1 MEHRRLLP
9 TLLLVISTATVT
21 MAQENDP
28 APRRPFQGRQST
40 LGGGLE
46 MAVPVGDFNNVWGR
60 NFWGF
65 GANFTYPGRLLPFDF
80 GFDFGYARM
89 GTREAVVYV
98 REEGSPDLLEGDL
111 TVRSKV
117 YSFLGQVRLR
127 PVHGRVSPYV
137 EGLFG
142 ARQFTTRSDL
152 VIEDSA
158 SPDSW
163 DRQSDAW
170 TGAYGWAVGT
180 LIGFGPQFYVEGRVE
195 RLYSGRVSYADP
207 ESITIATD
215 GGVDYATLSSA
226 TDVVNVQVGMGI
238 RF

>member
-1 MEHRRLLP
+1 MGTSLRQIPLVALILLHG
-9 TLLLVISTATVT
+9 AAH
-21 MAQENDP
+21 AQNSD

-46 MAVPVGDFNNVWGR
+46 MNVPIGEFNDVWGR
-60 NFWGF
+60 NYWGF

-80 GFDFGYARM
+80 GFDFGYGRM
-89 GTREAVVYV
+89 GTREAVVYLE
-98 REEGSPDLLEGDL
+98 EEGTTDLLQGDL
-111 TVRSKV
+111 TVRSKA

-127 PVHGRVSPYV
+127 PVHGRVSPYI

-152 VIEDSA
+152 VVEDSA
-158 SPDSW
+158 TPASW
-163 DRQSDAW
+163 DRQSNAW

-180 LIGFGPQFYVEGRVE
+180 LVGFGPQFYVEGRVE
-195 RLYSGRVSYADP
+195 RLWGGRVSYVDP
-207 ESITIATD
+207 ESITISST
-215 GGVDYATLSSA
+215 GTIDYTTLSSA
-226 TDVVNVQVGMGI
+226 TDVVNVQLGVGV